1 MKKFLTLCLVLL
13 TAAALTVPAY
23 ADVIVGPTLAEN
35 AAQLVGILL
44 VGLVIAVTAWLL
56 QRFGKKR

>member
-1 MKKFLTLCLVLL
+1 MKKRWTLCLVLL
-13 TAAALTVPAY
+13 TAASLTITAY
-23 ADVIVGPTLAEN
+23 ADMIAPDPGKDAVDLA
-35 AAQLVGILL
+35 AILL